1 MNAQGSRFEA
11 GIQRDQLIALHDY
24 SARFFRTQIPSSWV
38 PGYLAGRGIDLNV
51 QRRWHVGYAPAGWDT
66 LTHHLRAVG
75 FNDSVIVAAGLA
87 RQSRRGVLTD
97 TFRDRAIIPIR
108 SPDGTIIAFIGR
120 AAGHARADTPKYM
133 NSPATP
139 IYSKGDV
146 LFGLP
151 GARPAL
157 DDGAVPV
164 IAEGPLDVMAIA
176 VADRH
181 RYAPVAPCGTAL
193 TARQVSVLS
202 QACDLRS
209 TGVLVA
215 FDGDDAGRRAA
226 INAYQLLSPL
236 TDRIATANLPAGSD
250 PAQILHDHGPAAL
263 AELLARSRLPLADL
277 VIDAG
282 IDKWSR
288 WLSFAEGQI
297 GALRAIAPVIAPMP
311 PRDVGRQ
318 VARLAQRLSLDHATV
333 TEAVTDALT
342 QLISGEG
349 THRSRAATRPCT
361 LDFPDGAQHL
371 TAPAV
376 PEATSVSEARPRAAG
391 ADRAGLEAGRVFR

>member
-1 MNAQGSRFEA
+1 MNAHDSRFEA
-11 GIQRDQLIALHDY
+11 GIKRDQLLALHDY
-24 SARFFRTQIPSSWV
+24 AARFFRTQTASSWV
-38 PGYLAGRGIDLNV
+38 PSYLAGRGIDLNV

-66 LTHHLRAVG
+66 LTHHLRTVG
-75 FNDSVIVAAGLA
+75 FKDSLIVAGGLA
-87 RQSRRGVLTD
+87 RQSQRGVLTD
-97 TFRDRAIIPIR
+97 TFRDRAVIPIR

-120 AAGHARADTPKYM
+120 AAEHARPDTPKYV
-133 NSPATP
+133 NSPATA
-139 IYSKGDV
+139 IYSKGDL

-176 VADRH
+176 MADRH
-181 RYAPVAPCGTAL
+181 RYTPVAPCGTAL
-193 TARQVSVLS
+193 TSRQVNALN

-215 FDGDDAGRRAA
+215 FDSDDAGRRAA
-226 INAYQLLSPL
+226 INAYHLLSL
-236 TDRIATANLPAGSD
+236 VTDRIAMVNLPAGSD
-250 PAQILHDHGPAAL
+250 PAQILRDHGPVAL
-263 AELLARSRLPLADL
+263 AELLTRSRLPLADL
-277 VIDAG
+277 VIDAE

-297 GALRAIAPVIAPMP
+297 GALRAIAPVIAAMP
-311 PRDVGRQ
+311 PRDVARQ
-318 VARLAQRLSLDHATV
+318 VARLAHRLSLDHATV

-342 QLISGEG
+342 QLISGEH

-371 TAPAV
+371 TAAAV
-376 PEATSVSEARPRAAG
+376 PKAVPAPEARPRAAG
-391 ADRAGLEAGRVFR
+391 ADRPGLGAGRVRR

>member
-1 MNAQGSRFEA
+1 MNAHDSGFEA
-11 GIQRDQLIALHDY
+11 GIQRDQLIALHGY
-24 SARFFRTQIPSSWV
+24 AARFFRTQTASSWV
-38 PGYLAGRGIDLNV
+38 PGYLAGRSLDLSV

-66 LTHHLRAVG
+66 LTHHLRTVG
-75 FNDSVIVAAGLA
+75 FKDSLIVAGGLA
-87 RQSRRGVLTD
+87 RQSQRGVLTD
-97 TFRDRAIIPIR
+97 TFRDRAMIPIR
-108 SPDGTIIAFIGR
+108 SPDGAVIAVIGR
-120 AAGHARADTPKYM
+120 AAEHARADTPRYM

-151 GARPAL
+151 EAWSAL
-157 DDGAVPV
+157 EDGAVPV

-176 VADRH
+176 FADRH

-193 TARQVSVLS
+193 TSRQVGVLS

-226 INAYQLLSPL
+226 INAYHLLSPL
-236 TDRIATANLPAGSD
+236 TDRIATASLPAGSD
-250 PAQILHDHGPAAL
+250 PAQILRDQGPAAL
-263 AELLARSRLPLADL
+263 AGLLTRSRLPLADL
-277 VIDAG
+277 VIDAE

-297 GALRAIAPVIAPMP
+297 GALRAITPVIAAMP

-318 VARLAQRLSLDHATV
+318 VARLVQRLSLDHATV

-342 QLISGEG
+342 QLISGERP
-349 THRSRAATRPCT
+349 HRSCAATRPCT

-371 TAPAV
+371 TAARVPKAV
-376 PEATSVSEARPRAAG
+376 PAPQAPARCKR
-391 ADRAGLEAGRVFR
+391 